1 MFGVCLDGDQDANY
15 LQIFIQFKKREEL
28 LTILLAYLI
37 GLFYF
42 NILVDKFDESRVFLF
57 VLFIDK

>member
-1 MFGVCLDGDQDANY
+1 MLITCKY
-15 LQIFIQFKKREEL
+15 LFKFKKREEL

-42 NILVDKFDESRVFLF
+42 NILVDKFDESRDFF
-57 VLFIDK
+57 VCFVH